1 MGACTSLV
9 AAAVGACRPPAGAR
23 RLPTRGAPEK
33 TDTGGVVATLMVAG
47 GARGG
52 QTRSGGLGQGSKKP
66 AKGSA
71 VALRDAWRH
80 RMAKHGFATP
90 WQLRA
95 ARALRNEW
103 WRLAVTTP
111 DERDDP
117 LCASVCAAVQVLA
130 DRNKLF
136 GSRPAEVNVDDSS
149 LATPIGVTKFQ
160 LHLGSTNVRL
170 LYHLFVLDY
179 SNSLI
184 P

>member
-1 MGACTSLV
+1 M
-9 AAAVGACRPPAGAR
+9 
-23 RLPTRGAPEK
+23 
-33 TDTGGVVATLMVAG
+33 ATLMVAG

-103 WRLAVTTP
+103 RRLAVTTP

-136 GSRPAEVNVDDSS
+136 GSRPAEVNAALCAEGADRTRSCCERWQRRPW
-149 LATPIGVTKFQ
+149 AAYQRP
-160 LHLGSTNVRL
+160 
-170 LYHLFVLDY
+170 
-179 SNSLI
+179 
-184 P
+184 